1 MTDKLD
7 LRVPERPVSQKAS
20 GSKTMI
26 FINLMILLLAGITL
40 AILLFRTGHG
50 MLGDVSAKKETTF
63 SGDIQKQVALKLEK
77 QGLNRVAASEWEKYL
92 SGSDHKKDEAAK
104 IWFRIGKLYQ
114 DADTYDQ
121 ALAAYYRSEHI
132 SPVSE
137 ISSEISRRVQEC
149 LEAMGKFAALRDEL
163 AERVGMPQADAGQNQ
178 SPNQSTART
187 LNQTTPRQTIVAEIG
202 PRKITVSDIDHQIET
217 IIDRQLSR
225 MAAYLPE
232 DARNQQKETL
242 LKQFSSTSQ
251 RQQFLNQYLGQEI
264 LYREA
269 RASNLMNDP
278 AVKSEITD
286 QERALL
292 AARMVE
298 KMYADNIKITPGDL
312 NTYYEAHKADYM
324 KDDKQKPFDEVKNE
338 VYAAL
343 RASKEKEV
351 QEAFLNHLKDKYDV
365 VIHSSVLTSEKEI
378 ENSAAPS
385 SNSPASKAK

>member
-7 LRVPERPVSQKAS
+7 LRLPERPVSPKAS
-20 GSKTMI
+20 VSKTVI
-26 FINLMILLLAGITL
+26 FINLMILVLVGATL
-40 AILLFRTGHG
+40 AIMLFRPGHG
-50 MLGDVSAKKETTF
+50 MLRGVSAKKDTALSE
-63 SGDIQKQVALKLEK
+63 DVQKQVALKLEK
-77 QGLNRVAASEWEKYL
+77 QGLNKVAASAWEEYL
-92 SGSDHKKDEAAK
+92 AAGNSNKDQIAK

-121 ALAAYYRSEHI
+121 ALAAYYRSERI
-132 SPVSE
+132 SPLSE

-163 AERVGMPQADAGQNQ
+163 ADRVGMPQPDQDQ
-178 SPNQSTART
+178 SA
-187 LNQTTPRQTIVAEIG
+187 PRQTIVAEIG
-202 PRKITVSDIDHQIET
+202 PQKITVSDIDHQIET
-217 IIDRQLSR
+217 VIDRQLSR

-232 DARNQQKETL
+232 DVRNKQKEAL

-251 RQQFLNQYLGQEI
+251 RQQFLNQYLGEEI

-269 RASNLMNDP
+269 RSSDLMNDP
-278 AVKSEITD
+278 AVQSEIKD

-312 NTYYEAHKADYM
+312 NNYYEAHKADYM
-324 KDDKQKPFDEVKNE
+324 KDDKQKPFEAVKNE
-338 VYAAL
+338 VYSAL
-343 RASKEKEV
+343 RAGKEQEV
-351 QEAFLNHLKDKYDV
+351 REVLLNHLKDKYDV
-365 VIHSSVLTSEKEI
+365 VIHSSVLTSEKEA
-378 ENSAAPS
+378 ENIAAPS